1 MNNKGKKT
9 VTSLAVLAGLV
20 SGVGALNMFVNRTV
34 KSIIYRHHKD
44 DDKPSILE
52 TKYKSKNIYIKNK
65 QDIRLRGILIEE
77 TNATKTLI
85 ILHPFALEAKGYVSL
100 CSVF

>member
-77 TNATKTLI
+77 TKRYKNFNNITSFCIRSKR
-85 ILHPFALEAKGYVSL
+85 YVSL